1 MTLITTPAETPSEQQ
16 DAAASD
22 TSAHPRSFGW
32 AQLTQALPGALR
44 KLNPAALVRNPVML
58 LVWVGAA
65 FTTVLAIA
73 EPFLGGPA
81 DSGGTPVPAPFTWGI
96 AIWLWLTVL
105 FANVAESVA
114 EGRGKA
120 QAASLRKTRTSTM
133 ARRVVRYD
141 GATDATAERSE
152 TVEVSSAELQRDDV
166 VIVTAGELIP
176 GDGDI
181 VAGIATVDESAI
193 TGESAPVIRESGG
206 DRSAVTG
213 GTRVLSDRI
222 VVRITSKPGETFV
235 DRMIALVEGASR
247 QRTPNEIALN
257 ILLASLSIVFV
268 IVVLA
273 LNPIASYA
281 ASPASIPVLIALL
294 VCLIPTTI
302 GALLSAIGI
311 AGMDR
316 LVQRNV
322 LAMSGRA
329 VEAAGDVTTLLLDK
343 TGTITYGNRRAHEV
357 LRLTGVDADELL
369 RLAALSSLAD
379 PTPEGASI
387 VELAAAHG
395 IRVEEP
401 ADAVIVPFTAQT
413 RMSGLDLA
421 DGTEIRKGA
430 GSAIAAWLGHETDA
444 ELTSLTDGVA
454 SSGGTPLVVAV
465 KRAAGT
471 SVGTSSGTSVGT
483 SSGPSVGPSVGPSS
497 GTSSGTSAG
506 PSSVRMAGRS
516 TDGGTDADAQ
526 PADRAIA
533 SQVDAPEGR
542 VLGVVHLKDIVKDGL
557 RERFE
562 ELRSMG
568 IRTVMI
574 TGDNPL
580 TAAAIA
586 KEAGVDDFL
595 AEATPEQKLELI
607 KREQEGGRLVAMTG
621 DGTNDAP
628 ALAQADVGV
637 AMNTGTSAAKEAGNM
652 VDLDSDPTKLIDIVR
667 IGKQLL
673 ITRGALTT
681 FSLANDIAKYFAIIP
696 AMFMGVFPGLAV
708 LNIMQLHSPAS
719 AVTSAIIFNAI
730 VIVFL
735 IPLALRGVKYRPAS
749 ASQIL
754 QRNLLVYGLG
764 GVIAPF
770 IGIKLID
777 LLITLIPGF

>member
-1 MTLITTPAETPSEQQ
+1 MTPSVPEPGPRGPE
-16 DAAASD
+16 ALTHPAPEPASGD
-22 TSAHPRSFGW
+22 GSGSPKRPQRAFGW
-32 AQLTQALPGALR
+32 SQLTQALPGALR
-44 KLNPAALVRNPVML
+44 RLNPATLLRNPVIL
-58 LVWVGAA
+58 LVWAGAA
-65 FTTVLAIA
+65 ITTVLAVA
-73 EPFLGGPA
+73 EPFLGSA
-81 DSGGTPVPAPFTWGI
+81 AAASGGTPVPNGFTWSI
-96 AIWLWLTVL
+96 AVWLWLTVL
-105 FANVAESVA
+105 FANLAESVA

-120 QAASLRKTRTSTM
+120 QAATLRKTRTSTM
-133 ARRVVRYD
+133 SRRVVRYD
-141 GATDATAERSE
+141 DATDPTAERAATE
-152 TVEVSSAELQRDDV
+152 EVSSADLRRDDV
-166 VIVTAGELIP
+166 VIVVAGEPIP

-193 TGESAPVIRESGG
+193 TGESAPVVRESGG

-222 VVRITSKPGETFV
+222 VVRITSQPGETFV
-235 DRMIALVEGASR
+235 DRMIALVEGADR

-257 ILLASLSIVFV
+257 ILLASLSIVFLV
-268 IVVLA
+268 VVLA
-273 LNPIASYA
+273 LNPIASYS
-281 ASPASIPVLIALL
+281 ASPVSIPVLIALL

-343 TGTITYGNRRAHEV
+343 TGTITYGNRRATDV
-357 LRLTGVDADELL
+357 RPVAGVSAEELL
-369 RLAALSSLAD
+369 HAAALSSLAD

-387 VELAAAHG
+387 VELAAGRG
-395 IRVEEP
+395 IVVAAPEGAET
-401 ADAVIVPFTAQT
+401 VPFTAQT
-413 RMSGLDLA
+413 RMSGVDLI
-421 DGTEIRKGA
+421 DGTQIRKGA
-430 GSAIAAWLGHETDA
+430 GSAIRAWIESEGSGDAAAAA
-444 ELTSLTDGVA
+444 EAARFADEIA
-454 SSGGTPLVVAV
+454 ASGGTPLMVAV
-465 KRAAGT
+465 VSSGSLSEAGT
-471 SVGTSSGTSVGT
+471 
-483 SSGPSVGPSVGPSS
+483 
-497 GTSSGTSAG
+497 
-506 PSSVRMAGRS
+506 R
-516 TDGGTDADAQ
+516 
-526 PADRAIA
+526 I
-533 SQVDAPEGR
+533 
-542 VLGVVHLKDIVKDGL
+542 LGVVHLKDVVKEGL
-557 RERFE
+557 AERFG

-580 TAAAIA
+580 TAKAIA
-586 KEAGVDDFL
+586 AEAGLDDYL
-595 AEATPEQKLELI
+595 AEATPEDKLALI
-607 KREQEGGRLVAMTG
+607 RREQEGGRLVAMTG

-696 AMFMGVFPGLAV
+696 AMFMGAFPGLAA

-719 AVTSAIIFNAI
+719 AVTSAIIFNAV

-735 IPLALRGVKYRPAS
+735 IPLALRGVTYKPAS

-754 QRNLLVYGLG
+754 QRNLLIYGIG
-764 GVIAPF
+764 GVILPF
-770 IGIKLID
+770 VGIKLID
-777 LLITLIPGF
+777 LVVALIPGF